1 MQEVEKGKKNNTNY
15 FSFKDTV
22 WDVLMKYLASP
33 HRKTHLMSLADE
45 LGSILGT
52 LSRED
57 DGAIENGS

>member
-1 MQEVEKGKKNNTNY
+1 
-15 FSFKDTV
+15 
-22 WDVLMKYLASP
+22 MKYLATP

-52 LSRED
+52 WSRED